1 MGKQGSNRW
10 GMSVVRPNVNAHL
23 PTETGIPP
31 AISWSTLLSSW
42 HRCEKNPPFCRSF
55 FSNAKFQFFFF
66 QEFHMFFGMFT
77 HRSLEITGFRTE
89 HWPHGT
95 DPGIRLQAKSAV
107 PTARIASGMAAASR
121 WGFRRKSPGIWWRSR
136 RDVEDVEEKSD
147 VFCVFFLGRLIHR
160 IFSGKIHPPFEESS
174 GNIYIYL
181 YLFILIYINGTLGC
195 KSASLD
201 WLTGSGKSKHSLV
214 SSASDGMDWMV
225 LSKRMCPKPGG
236 WVPSWKAF
244 SHIGAP
250 E

>member
-55 FSNAKFQFFFF
+55 FSNAKFQFFFSRNSTCF
-66 QEFHMFFGMFT
+66 LVCLPIGHW
-77 HRSLEITGFRTE
+77 RSLDFALSTGPMAR
-89 HWPHGT
+89 
-95 DPGIRLQAKSAV
+95 IRASDSRPSLLCRQRGLQAAWLLPV
-107 PTARIASGMAAASR
+107 GGASEENPL
-121 WGFRRKSPGIWWRSR
+121 GFGEDHDETSKTSRKSPM
-136 RDVEDVEEKSD
+136 
-147 VFCVFFLGRLIHR
+147 FFVFFLGRLIHR